1 MVGSRIVGS
10 RIVGSR
16 IVPSP
21 TGTRYVPGS
30 TNGASPAVASRPAQ
44 TESLAVNLTQQCR
57 EIISKLVL
65 VNRKYGL
72 EFTDVHETLMRRHP
86 EQATLIAAI
95 VQAAKGAIGENGT
108 GAQQAVASS

>member
-1 MVGSRIVGS
+1 M
-10 RIVGSR
+10 
-16 IVPSP
+16 
-21 TGTRYVPGS
+21 PGS

-95 VQAAKGAIGENGT
+95 VQAAKGVRYCSVTVHKKSVRREVGQLSGE
-108 GAQQAVASS
+108 VR